1 MARASYCLDTF
12 VELLDQAVRRAQ
24 QRCRQRHAAV
34 VNAAA
39 AACDLWVQCMDAEQ
53 TAQAET
59 ATLFSIP
66 VCQLRALRLQQISE
80 FSLTLQVQI
89 EPVTQTD
96 GAPGLALRL
105 APPGGRTPGHTVKI
119 GYQGAERPRGVLWFD
134 GVALK
139 EWTLHPFMDV
149 PLSDPGA
156 LR

>member
-1 MARASYCLDTF
+1 MARASYCLDAF

-39 AACDLWVQCMDAEQ
+39 AACDMWAHCVDGEQ

-59 ATLFSIP
+59 APLFSIP

-89 EPVTQTD
+89 EPVTRTD

-105 APPGGRTPGHTVKI
+105 APPDGRTPGHTLKI
-119 GYQGAERPRGVLWFD
+119 SYQGTERPRGVLWFD

-139 EWTLHPFMDV
+139 EWILHPFMDV
-149 PLSDPGA
+149 PLSDPGE

>member
-1 MARASYCLDTF
+1 
-12 VELLDQAVRRAQ
+12 
-24 QRCRQRHAAV
+24 RQRHAAV

-80 FSLTLQVQI
+80 LSLTLQVQI
-89 EPVTQTD
+89 EPVTQAD

-105 APPGGRTPGHTVKI
+105 APPDGRTPGHTLKI
-119 GYQGAERPRGVLWFD
+119 SYQGAERPRGVLWFD

>member
-59 ATLFSIP
+59 ATLLSIP

-89 EPVTQTD
+89 EPVTQAD

-105 APPGGRTPGHTVKI
+105 APPGGRTPGHTLKI
-119 GYQGAERPRGVLWFD
+119 SYQGTERPHGVLWFD